1 MEQVAGAPPDTHQI
15 CNGPLETDMA
25 HQFNGAR
32 PIGHVRLH
40 FREEGA
46 SKIPSSLSAVE
57 QVDGSLWLGADE
69 SASVER
75 LSTVDGVNF
84 GSHES
89 FRLADYFELPGGPNQ
104 EVDLEGLAW
113 DDEAGRLLLTGSHS
127 LRRKQPKD
135 GESGKDA
142 LKTLSIVD
150 RQTNRYLL
158 GFLKLDHV
166 HGDDGKP
173 APPSVADAAAAMP
186 FTAVASE
193 LLDILAGNSLLSP
206 FLTIPSKDNG
216 FDIEGLA
223 INGDCVFLGLRGPV
237 LRGWATV
244 LQVRLE
250 QDGHLLK
257 PAPVTSNGQQYLH
270 HLLDLGGLGIRDL
283 CVIDDD
289 LLVLAGPTMELDG
302 PIRLFRWRNAL
313 RNNEERRVDNSVL
326 DLLFDIPWGERVDH
340 AEGISLF
347 RSGNGAARLL
357 VVYDSPAKKRLHE
370 GKYFEADL

>member
-1 MEQVAGAPPDTHQI
+1 
-15 CNGPLETDMA
+15 MA
-25 HQFNGAR
+25 HQFNGAQ
-32 PIGHVRLH
+32 PVGHVRLH

-69 SASVER
+69 AASVER
-75 LSTVDGVNF
+75 LSTVDDVNF
-84 GSHES
+84 DSHES
-89 FRLADYFELPGGPNQ
+89 FRLAEYFELPGGPDQ

-113 DDEAGRLLLTGSHS
+113 DDEAGRLWLTGSHS
-127 LRRKQPKD
+127 LPRKQPKD

-142 LKTLSIVD
+142 LKTLGVVD
-150 RQTNRYLL
+150 RQANRYLL

-166 HGDDGKP
+166 HGDDGKR
-173 APPSVADAAAAMP
+173 APRPVAHAAAAMP
-186 FTAVASE
+186 FIADASE
-193 LLDILAGNSLLSP
+193 LVDLLADNSLISP
-206 FLTIPSKDNG
+206 FLAIPSKDNG

-223 INGDCVFLGLRGPV
+223 VRGDSVFLGLRGPV

-244 LQVRLE
+244 LQLRLE
-250 QDGHLLK
+250 QDGRLLK
-257 PAPVTSNGQQYLH
+257 PGPIAGNGQKYLH

-313 RNNEERRVDNSVL
+313 GNNEERRVDNSVL

-347 RSGNGAARLL
+347 RSGEGDPRLL

-370 GKYFEADL
+370 GKYFEADLFQIRSRA

>member
-1 MEQVAGAPPDTHQI
+1 
-15 CNGPLETDMA
+15 MA
-25 HQFNGAR
+25 HQFNGAQ

-40 FREEGA
+40 FREGGA

-57 QVDGSLWLGADE
+57 QVNGSLWLGADE

-75 LSTVDGVNF
+75 LSTVDDVNF
-84 GSHES
+84 DSHES
-89 FRLADYFELPGGPNQ
+89 FRLADNFKLPGGPDQ

-113 DDEAGRLLLTGSHS
+113 DDETGRLWLTGSHS

-150 RQTNRYLL
+150 RQANRYLL
-158 GFLKLDHV
+158 GFLKLDHT
-166 HGDDGKP
+166 HGDDGKRDSRP
-173 APPSVADAAAAMP
+173 AADAGATMP
-186 FTAVASE
+186 FTADTSE
-193 LLDILAGNSLLSP
+193 LVDLLTDDSLISP
-206 FLTIPSKDNG
+206 FLTIASKDNG
-216 FDIEGLA
+216 FDIEGIA
-223 INGDCVFLGLRGPV
+223 AKGDSVFLGLRGPV

-244 LQVRLE
+244 LQLRPE
-250 QDGHLLK
+250 QDGRLLK
-257 PAPVTSNGQQYLH
+257 PGLIAGNGQKYLH

-313 RNNEERRVDNSVL
+313 RNSEERRVDNRAL

-347 RSGNGAARLL
+347 RSGIGDIRLL
-357 VVYDSPAKKRLHE
+357 VVYDSPTKKRLHE
-370 GKYFEADL
+370 GKYFEADLFSIRS